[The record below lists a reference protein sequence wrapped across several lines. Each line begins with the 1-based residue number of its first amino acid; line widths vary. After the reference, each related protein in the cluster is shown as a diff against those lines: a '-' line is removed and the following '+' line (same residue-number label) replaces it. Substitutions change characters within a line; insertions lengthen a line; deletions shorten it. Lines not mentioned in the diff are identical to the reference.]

1 MGLLGNIFYQFLLI
15 EGGVIKF
22 HTHIQYGKGSLHIKC
37 GGNNEN
43 ENEFNKF
50 KGESSPKKGKNT
62 IRDGNSTVL
71 YTVYTV
77 YTVQTALQ
85 CLTNGMYNTNC

>member
-1 MGLLGNIFYQFLLI
+1 MGNIFYQFLLI

-37 GGNNEN
+37 GGNNVN

-50 KGESSPKKGKNT
+50 KGESSPKKGTKIPSEMEIALCYILFSLFT
-62 IRDGNSTVL
+62 MFKL
-71 YTVYTV
+71 CYT
-77 YTVQTALQ
+77 A
-85 CLTNGMYNTNC
+85 

>member
-37 GGNNEN
+37 GGNNVN
-43 ENEFNKF
+43 DNEFNKF
-50 KGESSPKKGKNT
+50 KGESSPKKGKNPSEMEIAPCYILFT
-62 IRDGNSTVL
+62 LFTLFKLL
-71 YTVYTV
+71 YS
-77 YTVQTALQ
+77 A
-85 CLTNGMYNTNC
+85 